1 MTSCAIAAKPLP
13 CAAVDLHICREWF
26 HPVKSE
32 LQAVSLE
39 LAVER
44 RLRRVTEEKLRR
56 AEDARR
62 AAERE
67 RDLFRVSADMCS
79 CACRAACVCCV

>member
-1 MTSCAIAAKPLP
+1 MCAIGFG
-13 CAAVDLHICREWF
+13 REWF

-44 RLRRVTEEKLRR
+44 RLRRAAEEKLRR
-56 AEDARR
+56 AEDSRR

-67 RDLFRVSADMCS
+67 RDLLRVGPDIDAFPWSTH
-79 CACRAACVCCV
+79 